1 MPQLTDKT
9 RISHKKLNQIRVT
22 GGYGTYKYYT
32 LKNTFR
38 PLHIFPNMFHTK
50 PTIEKNNPD
59 VNSWLYLT
67 WGIYYPAPVIVI
79 HVDISNMMGNG
90 FISLKH
96 TTFGGESSSGK
107 LEDTKGVTRSRK
119 SKKDRQQN
127 AQEKKNKR
135 TNNDLQNSSNKTKD
149 WATRTALK
157 IGGEG
162 MCTRR
167 VSSFCSTCGTRR
179 VTVVFTYSNLIYI
192 IDRYRLVSHI
202 TLGKYGW
209 QLLIMLYVVLTM
221 SRVSM
226 VNLI

>member
-22 GGYGTYKYYT
+22 GGYRTYKYYT

-38 PLHIFPNMFHTK
+38 PLYVFPNMFHAK

-135 TNNDLQNSSNKTKD
+135 TNNHLQNSSNKTKD

-167 VSSFCSTCGTRR
+167 VSSFYSTCGTRR
-179 VTVVFTYSNLIYI
+179 VTVVFTYANLIYI